1 MADLFNDVKPS
12 DVVFLENL
20 RESKYSAVF
29 KVQVHGKPCV
39 MKVHH
44 DRGSSSHDPPYR
56 EMNLFIRESTAYRR
70 LKAKGLCNRGVI
82 PDFYGTI
89 TKIKA
94 TEWPDLHMFHEDK
107 LPPNAIL
114 IEYIP
119 NMQQIDLSNFSESYL
134 HRFRDILCEIHEA
147 RVYHGDAYPRNMMI
161 LPRKKTTRVL
171 WIDFDSAQT
180 FPEEGA
186 LTSRQKMWV
195 DKEMKLVDYFIK
207 NLVGLPVVMFI
218 FTTDSALKPEDYKE
232 GKLKRVWDYYY
243 EYI

>member
-1 MADLFNDVKPS
+1 MADLFNDVKPF
-12 DVVFLENL
+12 DVVFLEKFE
-20 RESKYSAVF
+20 R
-29 KVQVHGKPCV
+29 VQVLRRFQGSSSWKTLRDESGKWTLLIQYLCANQLFQ
-39 MKVHH
+39 HH

-70 LKAKGLCNRGVI
+70 LKAKGLCNRGDI

-94 TEWPDLHMFHEDK
+94 TDWPDLHMFHEDK

-119 NMQQIDLSNFSESYL
+119 NMQQMDLSNFLESYP
-134 HRFRDILCEIHEA
+134 HRFRDILCEIHKA
-147 RVYHGDAYPRNMMI
+147 R
-161 LPRKKTTRVL
+161 
-171 WIDFDSAQT
+171 
-180 FPEEGA
+180 GA
-186 LTSRQKMWV
+186 LASRQKIWV
-195 DKEMKLVDYFIK
+195 DKEMKLVDYFVK
-207 NLVGLPVVMFI
+207 NL
-218 FTTDSALKPEDYKE
+218 PEDYKD